1 MYTDYFLDSENL
13 SGDVVHE
20 ISELDKSDKF
30 YIFYSDTSQKPT
42 YEILYKIINAKCKVE
57 FIECKNGTPNSMDF
71 KIVTFIGLKV
81 GSYKNMKH
89 NKHHYVILSNDKG
102 YDTTVEYYR
111 SMNISME
118 RWGNLLPVLKEDVLK
133 QKQEEEKIQ
142 KEKKKEDV
150 TFAKG
155 TSIRCYYS
163 HALYSPLHHFDK
175 APQEHQECKAAQL
188 VRMVKAPA
196 YDFIADEDVL
206 DEIRLH
212 PACSVSPFLFNY
224 IRRSNAGLM
233 QNFDIM
239 YRRDAPETS
248 HLCIVYK
255 FPWEFPFK
263 AAIPR
268 TEYFEMGET
277 IGGLFPSV
285 HSIDRQLFLLAQ
297 AEDDFDLTPF

>member
-1 MYTDYFLDSENL
+1 MVKRSN
-13 SGDVVHE
+13 
-20 ISELDKSDKF
+20 
-30 YIFYSDTSQKPT
+30 YSIVLKASKNDLEAFILKNNPSVK
-42 YEILYKIINAKCKVE
+42 EILNKSVILNLVDATIRKLTNGINIEIKKENDKYVLMYPERAPWQFNKQDFELTETGIINYLLV
-57 FIECKNGTPNSMDF
+57 
-71 KIVTFIGLKV
+71 IG
-81 GSYKNMKH
+81 
-89 NKHHYVILSNDKG
+89 
-102 YDTTVEYYR
+102 
-111 SMNISME
+111 
-118 RWGNLLPVLKEDVLK
+118 
-133 QKQEEEKIQ
+133 EKIDGE
-142 KEKKKEDV
+142 EKKKEDV

-206 DEIRLH
+206 DEIGLH

-239 YRRDAPETS
+239 YRRDALEES

-268 TEYFEMGET
+268 TEYFEVGET

-285 HSIDRQLFLLAQ
+285 HSIDRQLFRLAQ